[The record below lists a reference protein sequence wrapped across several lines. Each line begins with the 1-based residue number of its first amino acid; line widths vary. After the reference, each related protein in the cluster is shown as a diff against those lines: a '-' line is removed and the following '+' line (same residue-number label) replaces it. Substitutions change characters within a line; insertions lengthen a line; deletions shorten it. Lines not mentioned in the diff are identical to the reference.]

1 MTSKLTR
8 TLGAAVL
15 VLGFAAA
22 VSIPGVD
29 ALAQGTSAQTQK
41 KGDSD
46 KKPAKGCAEFKKD
59 SKEYKDC
66 VKKEAQEN
74 KKDKGKDKDKAKDK
88 DKDKSKGQQG

>member
-1 MTSKLTR
+1 MTSELTR
-8 TLGAAVL
+8 TLGAVVL

-22 VSIPGVD
+22 VAIPCAD
-29 ALAQGTSAQTQK
+29 ALAQGTTTQTQK

-46 KKPAKGCAEFKKD
+46 KKPAKGCAELKKG

-74 KKDKGKDKDKAKDK
+74 KKDKDKGKDKDKN
-88 DKDKSKGQQG
+88 KGQQG